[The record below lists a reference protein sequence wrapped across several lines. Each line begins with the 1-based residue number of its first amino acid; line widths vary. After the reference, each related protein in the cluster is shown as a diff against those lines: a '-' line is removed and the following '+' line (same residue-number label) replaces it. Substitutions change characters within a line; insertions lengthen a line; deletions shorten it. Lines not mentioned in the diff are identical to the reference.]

1 MEHGPK
7 GGTERGG
14 PLLAQPDRI
23 SGEQSARSPGPTSD
37 GQPTEAPPTSVLFPD
52 HTSERHEE
60 RATPE
65 FFADLRLDEVVA
77 RLIAHREEY
86 DLAPLFH
93 TPLLDH
99 ASLLYRQEVL
109 RDLEKPPVR
118 AAVDAFAGR
127 MRSMRDNRDTEAKA
141 YYPREKQRWRLAA
154 AEAYA
159 DATEGLAHVL
169 ASCDLESAGLR
180 QFRSALLDHV
190 RAPRFTELA
199 REAREI
205 ASRLASVRFGMLV
218 GDGSVRVQRYQGE
231 ADYSVAVEETF
242 RKFAEGESAE
252 LQLEPEPPAGLSH
265 VDAAILDRV
274 ALLEPELFQRL
285 AEFSI
290 RHDTFAARL
299 LRDFDREVQ
308 FYLAW
313 LDLVRP
319 LRDAGLPF
327 CYPALSDGRGEVGV
341 VEAFDLALADRLHRE
356 KGDVVLND
364 FSLRGPERI
373 LVVTGPNQGGKTTFA
388 RMVGQLHHLVR
399 LGVPIPGRRAKLFVC
414 DRIFTHFER
423 EEHVATLRGKLEDDL
438 VRIHRSLEQA
448 TSDSLVIMN
457 EIFSSTTAQDALFLA
472 REILG
477 RISHRDLL
485 CVCVTFLD
493 ELATLDGK
501 TVSVVGEIDPDDPSV
516 RTYKLHRRA
525 PNGLAYALALAQ
537 KHGLTYDA
545 LIQRIGS

>member
-1 MEHGPK
+1 MA
-7 GGTERGG
+7 ERDQKARDPGEG
-14 PLLAQPDRI
+14 ELTTSFA
-23 SGEQSARSPGPTSD
+23 GEQSTRPPASGSNE
-37 GQPTEAPPTSVLFPD
+37 QPPDASLPSVLFLDP
-52 HTSERHEE
+52 TRERHEQ

-65 FFADLRLDEVVA
+65 FFTDLRLDQIVA
-77 RLIAHREEY
+77 RLVADREEY
-86 DLAPLFH
+86 DLAPFIH
-93 TPLLDH
+93 TPLLDQ
-99 ASLLYRQEVL
+99 ASILYRQEVM

-127 MRSMRDNRDTEAKA
+127 MRSMRAHRGTEAKA
-141 YYPREKQRWRLAA
+141 YYPREKQRWLLAA

-159 DATEGLAHVL
+159 DAEEGLARDL
-169 ASCDLESAGLR
+169 DSCDLESTGLR
-180 QFRSALLDHV
+180 RFRSALLDHV
-190 RAPRFTELA
+190 RAPAFTALVSET
-199 REAREI
+199 RQ
-205 ASRLASVRFGMLV
+205 LASGLASIRFGMLV
-218 GDGSVRVQRYQGE
+218 RDASVRVQQYQGE

-242 RKFAEGESAE
+242 RKFAEGEPVE

-274 ALLEPELFQRL
+274 ALLEPELFQHL
-285 AEFSI
+285 AEFST
-290 RHDTFAARL
+290 RHDTFAIRL

-313 LDLVRP
+313 LDLVRS

-327 CYPALSDGRGEVGV
+327 CYPALSDGRGDVGV

-356 KGDVVLND
+356 KGNVVLND
-364 FSLRGPERI
+364 FFLRGPERI

-388 RMVGQLHHLVR
+388 RMVGQLHHLAR
-399 LGVPIPGRRAKLFVC
+399 LGVLIPGRRGTLFVC

-423 EEHVATLRGKLEDDL
+423 EEDVATLHGKLEDDL
-438 VRIHRSLEQA
+438 VRIHGSLQQA

-457 EIFSSTTAQDALFLA
+457 EIFSSTTALDALFLA
-472 REILG
+472 REILE
-477 RISHRDLL
+477 RISRLDLL

-493 ELATLDGK
+493 ELATLDAK
-501 TVSVVGEIDPDDPSV
+501 TVSIVGEIDPNDPSV
-516 RTYKLHRRA
+516 RTYKLDRRP

-545 LIQRIGS
+545 LIRRIGS